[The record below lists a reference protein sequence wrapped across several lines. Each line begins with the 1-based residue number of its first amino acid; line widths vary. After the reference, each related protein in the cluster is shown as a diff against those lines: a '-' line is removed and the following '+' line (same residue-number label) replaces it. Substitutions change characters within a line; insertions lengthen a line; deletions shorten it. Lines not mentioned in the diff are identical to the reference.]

1 MDDLHQQNCY
11 NNSIEEVRVQDF
23 GKRLQ
28 QEKQGR

>member
-1 MDDLHQQNCY
+1 MVCIKQNCY